1 MKLFPFDKFIQK
13 YKVRGYF
20 QNKINSKISKKK
32 LFLPSYFKI
41 ILSELSLGT
50 LNM

>member
-20 QNKINSKISKKK
+20 KIRLTVRFSKRNYFYQATLKLYSQNN
-32 LFLPSYFKI
+32 L
-41 ILSELSLGT
+41 
-50 LNM
+50 